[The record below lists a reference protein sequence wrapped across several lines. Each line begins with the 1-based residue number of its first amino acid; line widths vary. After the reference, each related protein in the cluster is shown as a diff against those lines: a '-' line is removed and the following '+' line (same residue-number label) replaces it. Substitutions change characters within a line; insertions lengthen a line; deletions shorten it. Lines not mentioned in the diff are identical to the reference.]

1 MIKSIYKKGENVKEF
16 ELKNNI
22 KCVYKQN
29 KNTPRIAVCFDIEIT
44 KPAKIPGIY
53 SMVNRL
59 LLQGTK
65 NRTAEELTNEVD
77 ENAIEISGEGKRDYL
92 KFSLLCLNEDFE
104 HGLEILQD
112 IIENSTFDDTEKE
125 KIKTEGELTASL
137 DSANVRAQDNFAKT
151 LYKGHFYGDTY
162 TRLLE
167 NLDKINK
174 DNVKDAYNDI
184 MKFGAKHL
192 AVVGDIDFET
202 TEKLLNKYLGDISNE
217 NIRENEI
224 PTPSLDKSETVE
236 YIKDDANQAQIYQG
250 WLVPTYK
257 SEDYAPLLVLTTILG
272 ASGLSSR
279 LFTELRDKKGL
290 AYTVRSIYE
299 PFRTAAS
306 FQIYIAT
313 EPKNIQTALAGFKE
327 EIQKIKDVLV
337 PEEELHNAKNN
348 YIGKRQYLAETN
360 IQQAGTLVHFANYG
374 LGFNYQ
380 DKVIE
385 QVKHVTAQQVQDV
398 ARNYLNEVS
407 VISILRP

>member
-1 MIKSIYKKGENVKEF
+1 MKEF

-22 KCVYKQN
+22 KAVYKQN
-29 KNTPRIAVCFDIEIT
+29 KNTPRIAVCLDVAIT
-44 KPAKIPGIY
+44 KPSNIPGIY

-65 NRTAEELTNEVD
+65 KRTAEELTNELE
-77 ENAIEISGEGKRDYL
+77 ENAIEINCEGKRDYL

-125 KIKTEGELTASL
+125 KVKTEGELTASL

-151 LYKGHFYGDTY
+151 IYKNHFYGDTY

-174 DNVKDAYNDI
+174 DNVKEAYNDI
-184 MKFGAKHL
+184 LSNGKKYL
-192 AVVGDIDFET
+192 SVVGDIDFDT
-202 TEKLLNKYLGDISNE
+202 TEKLLNKYLGNIPNE
-217 NIRENEI
+217 HVGKNEI
-224 PTPSLDKSETVE
+224 PTPTLEKSETVE
-236 YIKDDANQAQIYQG
+236 YIKADANQAQIYQG

-299 PFRTAAS
+299 PFYAAAS

-337 PEEELHNAKNN
+337 PQDELNNAKNN
-348 YIGKRQYLAETN
+348 YIGKRQYLTETN
-360 IQQAGTLVHFANYG
+360 IQQAGTLAHFANFG
-374 LGFNYQ
+374 LGFDYQ
-380 DKVIE
+380 NKLIE
-385 QVKHVTAQQVQDV
+385 QVKNVTAQQVQDV
-398 ARNYLNEVS
+398 ARKYLNDVS

>member
-1 MIKSIYKKGENVKEF
+1 M
-16 ELKNNI
+16 
-22 KCVYKQN
+22 
-29 KNTPRIAVCFDIEIT
+29 
-44 KPAKIPGIY
+44 
-53 SMVNRL
+53 
-59 LLQGTK
+59 
-65 NRTAEELTNEVD
+65 
-77 ENAIEISGEGKRDYL
+77 
-92 KFSLLCLNEDFE
+92 NEDFE